1 MADIKPRVK
10 HIEYETLSAKVDFTK
25 RELTITLNSTGES
38 IVIPS
43 QAYGELQAIMA
54 DIGRQANGTPSRR

>member
-1 MADIKPRVK
+1 MDIKPRVK

-25 RELTITLNSTGES
+25 RELTLTVNSSGES

-54 DIGRQANGTPSRR
+54 DIGHQAPTNTTRR